1 MKLKIPSSKRL
12 FINTGITLIISG
24 GFTGYLYWGLEPQ
37 ESIGGLL
44 CGTGLSILLFYI
56 ISKKTNDS

>member
-1 MKLKIPSSKRL
+1 MNSQTPFSERL
-12 FINTGITLIISG
+12 VIITGVILLISG
-24 GFTGYLYWGLEPQ
+24 GFTGYLYWGVEPQ

>member
-12 FINTGITLIISG
+12 VIYTGVTLLISG
-24 GFTGYLYWGLEPQ
+24 GFTGYLYWGVGPQ
-37 ESIGGLL
+37 ESFGGLL

-56 ISKKTNDS
+56 ISKKNK

>member
-12 FINTGITLIISG
+12 VIYTGVTLLISG
-24 GFTGYLYWGLEPQ
+24 GFTGYLYWGEEPQ

>member
-1 MKLKIPSSKRL
+1 MKLKTPSSRGVV
-12 FINTGITLIISG
+12 IYIGITLLISG

>member
-12 FINTGITLIISG
+12 VIYTGVTLLISG
-24 GFTGYLYWGLEPQ
+24 GFTGYFYWGVEPQ
-37 ESIGGLL
+37 ESFGGLL

-56 ISKKTNDS
+56 ISKKNK

>member
-1 MKLKIPSSKRL
+1 MKLKTPSSRR
-12 FINTGITLIISG
+12 IVVYTGVLLLVSV
-24 GFTGYLYWGLEPQ
+24 GFTGYLYWGVEPQ
-37 ESIGGLL
+37 ESFGGLL